1 MKILST
7 EALKAKKPSEEA
19 GMLSYI
25 SYHRLANLSLGNRV
39 LIRDL
44 NEHDTD
50 ELIAFFQQVPAED
63 IEFCKQDIKNPK
75 VVDYLLNPENS
86 PGIISLVAVD
96 MASHRIVASLNVH
109 KGQHAARHVGEIRHI
124 LVSRTLQ
131 GLGLGSLLLDK
142 LIDLAKEGNLHWLK
156 VEVAVEMKTV
166 IKALQARSFQIRSI
180 FDDYYVDAQGGTH
193 DVALMMRPLLMKGEK
208 DF

>member
-1 MKILST
+1 MEGLTTNTPEAMKISKET
-7 EALKAKKPSEEA
+7 
-19 GMLSYI
+19 GMLNYV
-25 SYHRLANLSLGNRV
+25 SYHRLANLSIGNRV
-39 LIRDL
+39 LIRGLKEQDR
-44 NEHDTD
+44 D

-63 IEFCKQDIKNPK
+63 VQFCKQDIKNPK
-75 VVDYLLNPENS
+75 AVACLLDPENS
-86 PGIISLVAVD
+86 PRIISLVAVD
-96 MASHRIVASLNVH
+96 MASHQIVASLSVH
-109 KGQHAARHVGEIRHI
+109 RGQHAALHVGEIRHI

-156 VEVAVEMKTV
+156 VEVAVEMKPV
-166 IKALQARSFQIRSI
+166 IKALRSRNFHIRTI

-193 DVALMMRPLLMKGEK
+193 DVALMMRPLLKKDEK